1 MDELNRFA
9 KANAEYLKDFI
20 NFAENDEKAFAIF
33 INELGSCRGEDRE
46 SLKSLLQK
54 SLEVLEE
61 KWRSDKSNGTVDNKS
76 SGTDRKR
83 VSAKSTAKKSEE
95 KKIETKT
102 KSEQAPKRAK
112 KTKEV
117 TA

>member
-1 MDELNRFA
+1 MDKLNRFA
-9 KANAEYLKDFI
+9 KSNAEFLKNFI

-33 INELGSCRGEDRE
+33 INELGSCRDEDRE

-54 SLEVLEE
+54 ALEVLNE
-61 KWRSDKSNGTVDNKS
+61 KWRADKSKSTVDNKS

-102 KSEQAPKRAK
+102 KSKQAPKRTK